1 VDQVENLDKTGQF
14 RFTPPT
20 HTILSFA
27 QALNEF
33 WMEGGLKGRAQ
44 RYEENRK
51 ILKDA
56 LGRMGFKELVPD
68 SHSGYIITSYLC
80 PNDANFDFKKFYSL
94 LSNLGQCIYPG
105 KVTDAD
111 TFRVGNI
118 GHLFA
123 EDMKHLVE
131 CIKKVLIRMDVRIPV
146 QY

>member
-1 VDQVENLDKTGQF
+1 MDQVENLDKTGQF

-80 PNDANFDFKKFYSL
+80 HNDANFDFKKFYSL
-94 LSNLGQCIYPG
+94 LSNLG
-105 KVTDAD
+105 
-111 TFRVGNI
+111 R
-118 GHLFA
+118 
-123 EDMKHLVE
+123 
-131 CIKKVLIRMDVRIPV
+131 
-146 QY
+146 

>member
-1 VDQVENLDKTGQF
+1 MDQVENLDKTGQF

-94 LSNLGQCIYPG
+94 LSNLG
-105 KVTDAD
+105 
-111 TFRVGNI
+111 R
-118 GHLFA
+118 
-123 EDMKHLVE
+123 
-131 CIKKVLIRMDVRIPV
+131 
-146 QY
+146 